1 MRARLAGLA
10 AVLCLVAGVPGRAE
24 APTAPRPETVGVSTD
39 RLKRLSTAMRDAA
52 SSGQI
57 VGCVTLVA
65 RGGRIVHLEAT
76 GDADREAKRPMR
88 TDTIFR
94 MASMT
99 KAVTSV
105 AAMMLVEEGRLA
117 LQDPVSRYLPAFE
130 KTTVAVSA
138 PPGAVAGSPVSVVPA
153 KRAITIRDLLTHTS
167 GISYGD
173 GPAPSLYKQAGVFSW
188 YFADKPE
195 PMATYVDTLA
205 RLPFDAQPG
214 ERFVY
219 GFSSDV
225 LGVVVE
231 KVSGQSL
238 DAFFRE
244 RIFTPLGMKDS
255 SFFLPSEKRDRL
267 ATVYFTR
274 DGRLE
279 RAAENGE
286 DGQGAYVDGPR
297 ACFAGGAGLLSTA
310 RDYARFLMMLES
322 GGALEGVRL
331 LGPKTVELMTANH
344 VGALFSGGNMGFGLG
359 FEVIE
364 SLGKAGRYGSVG
376 QFGWGGAYYT
386 DYFADPQERLVGVFL
401 TQVRPWITRELHP
414 RFRALVYQSIVGPVP
429 SGTRP

>member
-1 MRARLAGLA
+1 MKWRPGWLGIALLIVARATS
-10 AVLCLVAGVPGRAE
+10 PAE
-24 APTAPRPETVGVSTD
+24 APLTPRPESVGVSAD
-39 RLKRLSTAMRDAA
+39 RLRRLSLAMRDAVEA
-52 SSGQI
+52 GKI
-57 VGCVTLVA
+57 AGCVTLVA
-65 RGGRIVHLEAT
+65 RGGRVVYLEAV

-105 AAMMLVEEGRLA
+105 AAMMLVEEGRLS
-117 LQDPVSRYLPAFE
+117 LGDPVSRFIPAFQ
-130 KTTVAVSA
+130 KTTVAV
-138 PPGAVAGSPVSVVPA
+138 PPPSGAVAGSPASVVPA

-173 GPAPSLYKQAGVFSW
+173 GPVPGLYKEAGVYSW

-195 PMATYVDTLA
+195 PMAVYVDRLA
-205 RLPFDAQPG
+205 RLPMDAQPG

-231 KVSGQSL
+231 KISGQSL
-238 DAFFRE
+238 DTFVRE
-244 RIFTPLGMKDS
+244 RIFTPLGMKDT
-255 SFFLPSEKRDRL
+255 SFYLPVEKRDRL
-267 ATVYFTR
+267 AAVYTANE
-274 DGRLE
+274 GRIE
-279 RAAENGE
+279 RAPEAGE
-286 DGQGAYVDGPR
+286 DGQGTYVDGPR

-310 RDYARFLMMLES
+310 RDYARFLMMLE
-322 GGALEGVRL
+322 GGGVLEGARI

-344 VGALFSGGNMGFGLG
+344 VGTLFGGGNTGFGLG

-364 SLGKAGRYGSVG
+364 NLGRAGRYGSVG

-401 TQVRPWITRELHP
+401 TQVRPWIERDLHP

-429 SGTRP
+429 PRP